1 MCALPILKTQPVREQ
16 LLEHTLVLIR
26 SRGFNGFSYRDLA
39 ELVGVK
45 TSSIHYYFPSKDD
58 LVLEAVKEYSKRIS
72 ERLAG
77 IDASLPVLEQARQY
91 LDPLRQTCGSGQIC
105 LAGMLSTEILSLPE
119 SVHHVLKDFYH
130 INESWLARLLE
141 RGQRE
146 RETPYPVPPAMLAQ
160 VIYGSLQSGLIA
172 ARLFGTHERLDAA
185 AETLLIAQNQYL
197 AGTVSYLNV
206 VTAQSASLSAERAV
220 LDIALRRM
228 NAGVALV
235 RALGGGWK

>member
-1 MCALPILKTQPVREQ
+1 MKTQPVREQ

-91 LDPLRQTCGSGQIC
+91 LDPLRQTC
-105 LAGMLSTEILSLPE
+105 EIGRA
-119 SVHHVLKDFYH
+119 HV
-130 INESWLARLLE
+130 
-141 RGQRE
+141 
-146 RETPYPVPPAMLAQ
+146 
-160 VIYGSLQSGLIA
+160 
-172 ARLFGTHERLDAA
+172 
-185 AETLLIAQNQYL
+185 
-197 AGTVSYLNV
+197 
-206 VTAQSASLSAERAV
+206 
-220 LDIALRRM
+220 
-228 NAGVALV
+228 
-235 RALGGGWK
+235 

>member
-1 MCALPILKTQPVREQ
+1 MKTQPVREQ

-58 LVLEAVKEYSKRIS
+58 LVLEAVKEYSRRIS

-77 IDASLPVLEQARQY
+77 IDSSLPVLEQARQY

-119 SVHHVLKDFYH
+119 SVHHVLKEFYH
-130 INESWLARLLE
+130 INEGWLTKLLE

-185 AETLLIAQNQYL
+185 AETLLGALCNQRAKAL
-197 AGTVSYLNV
+197 LDSQ
-206 VTAQSASLSAERAV
+206 VTCGSL
-220 LDIALRRM
+220 
-228 NAGVALV
+228 
-235 RALGGGWK
+235 